1 MKTGRKRAEGVRV
14 ETINRTASKGAP
26 LKEGEGST
34 AKGKEENETGRREGF
49 SICGVTAV
57 ME

>member
-1 MKTGRKRAEGVRV
+1 M